1 MPLDL
6 TNSFFFPL
14 WQTLK
19 DSNMALLLFLALLQ
33 YSAADDFV
41 PTPQGDAND
50 SEIVLYEQRS
60 GAKCGVA
67 GVCARCSGAALAA
80 PARNPHCAKT
90 GWAQPILCRATARER
105 GVVPTAAQPEGAA
118 PVLLVLGTALQAHI
132 ACGAR
137 GEGAGEGEVSPSFWA
152 FEAAALALLVWSCT
166 ALARRK
172 SAGESMFERR
182 KREGGGGGGSG
193 GGAKAAGGARGRAKR
208 GKAPASAGAA
218 RELELTGTGEG
229 DRLVADEAV

>member
-1 MPLDL
+1 MRH
-6 TNSFFFPL
+6 
-14 WQTLK
+14 
-19 DSNMALLLFLALLQ
+19 LLFYCSALALLPC
-33 YSAADDFV
+33 SADDFV
-41 PTPQGDAND
+41 PTPQGDASN

-67 GVCARCSGAALAA
+67 GACARCSGAALAA

-105 GVVPTAAQPEGAA
+105 GERGVVPTAAQPEGAA
-118 PVLLVLGTALQAHI
+118 PTLLVLGTALQAHI

-137 GEGAGEGEVSPSFWA
+137 DEGAGEGEVPLSFWA

-182 KREGGGGGGSG
+182 KREGGGSGGSG
-193 GGAKAAGGARGRAKR
+193 GGAKVAGGGGSRGAGKR